1 MAQQALA
8 LMEAAL
14 DSQQAQVELLAVELL
29 ELGATNLPE
38 SEAQEALETML
49 MGGKAGMLE
58 HLQQTL

>member
-14 DSQQAQVELLAVELL
+14 DLQQAQVELLAVELL
-29 ELGATNLPE
+29 ELGATNLRGP
-38 SEAQEALETML
+38 EAQEALETML

-58 HLQQTL
+58 HLQQML